1 MTKLNPK
8 TETLPDGE
16 ESFFHHPGG
25 YLFPIE
31 KQAFIFVLFY
41 VLPFL

>member
-25 YLFPIE
+25 YLFLLFIQE
-31 KQAFIFVLFY
+31 KRSL
-41 VLPFL
+41 